1 MKKFAAI
8 GIAALT
14 LLTACG
20 GGGGSSTTPATGT
33 TGVGSI
39 ADPASPSYTASL
51 KAFAETWVAGNALLP
66 SLTDIER
73 GAGSSGPCSSSG
85 SSSSTATT
93 TTLTNCVRSY
103 PSSNAYNGSYTFTGS
118 QTSATSTAISV
129 SAINGMNILVPS
141 NLLVVQFSIP
151 SGSFAGGDTQT
162 GTTNVVSLTSGTA
175 TFRLGTSAT
184 SDTYIASNLNYQLT
198 NNGSSLT
205 AANYQSSGTRA
216 YTITKGSTNYDV
228 NIGIGGISATGNN
241 NPNSGN
247 STISYTTTT
256 GCSPMRINFLSTT
269 QFSLTCTSG
278 NDTITK
284 NWTDADVVAA
294 INAAKL

>member
-20 GGGGSSTTPATGT
+20 GGGGSSTTPATTGT

-39 ADPASPSYTASL
+39 ADTTSQSYTASL
-51 KAFAETWVAGNALLP
+51 KAFAETWIAGNTLLP
-66 SLTDIER
+66 SLTDLVR
-73 GAGSSGPCSSSG
+73 GAGSSGQCSSSG
-85 SSSSTATT
+85 SSSSTATAT
-93 TTLTNCVRSY
+93 TFTNCVRSY
-103 PSSNAYNGSYTFTGS
+103 PSNNAYNGSFTFTGS
-118 QTSATSTAISV
+118 QSGSSAVINVATITS
-129 SAINGMNILVPS
+129 MNILVPS
-141 NLLVVQFSIP
+141 NLPVVQFSIP

-175 TFRLGTSAT
+175 TFRVGTSAT